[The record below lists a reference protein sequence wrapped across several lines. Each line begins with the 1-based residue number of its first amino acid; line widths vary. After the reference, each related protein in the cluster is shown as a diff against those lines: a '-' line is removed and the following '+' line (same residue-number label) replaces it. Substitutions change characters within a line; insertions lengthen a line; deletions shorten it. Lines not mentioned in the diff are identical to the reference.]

1 MEIFLIISVIIVIA
15 AILTLITSCL
25 ANITLNPFENFKR
38 DWDLGY
44 IQVSFGVYL
53 LFVGLIVHISH
64 SLQKEEKLHSIKTKW
79 NESTYSYDVTV
90 SGSEVKTINIIHEKN
105 ND

>member
-1 MEIFLIISVIIVIA
+1 MEIFLIILGVVVVA

-25 ANITLNPFENFKR
+25 VNMTLNPFKYFQD
-38 DWDLGY
+38 DWDMGC
-44 IQVSFGVYL
+44 IQWSFGFYVL
-53 LFVGLIVHISH
+53 VIGIFTCIVCCH
-64 SLQKEEKLHSIKTKW
+64 QKEKKLHSIKTKW

-90 SGSEVKTINIIHEKN
+90 SGSEVKSINIIHEKN

>member
-1 MEIFLIISVIIVIA
+1 MEIFLIISGVVVVA

-25 ANITLNPFENFKR
+25 ANITLNPFKYFQK
-38 DWDLGY
+38 DWDLGC

-53 LFVGLIVHISH
+53 IFVGLIAHISC
-64 SLQKEEKLHSIKTKW
+64 SLQKEEKLHSIKAKW

>member
-1 MEIFLIISVIIVIA
+1 MEIFLIILGVMATAV
-15 AILTLITSCL
+15 ILTFITSCL
-25 ANITLNPFENFKR
+25 ANLTLNPFKYFQR
-38 DWDLGY
+38 DWDLGC
-44 IQVSFGVYL
+44 IQVSFGLYML
-53 LFVGLIVHISH
+53 LVGLIVHISH